1 MVIEEKGLLA
11 AMKDA
16 YKLDGY
22 KVAVEDSAGV
32 ENVILSTGAR
42 TVVILKS
49 ALPRKVLG
57 MIAEHIGDI
66 PKPGTA
72 YQVKKKETQ
81 TEIFSMVAGIPME
94 FHSGEK
100 PMRIVRRT
108 SLTLGG
114 APLWQAATDQR
125 VVTVNPDYEDI
136 VRWWGCT
143 VRLVGDDVLMADD
156 EVSRAYILRRVPKGE
171 QEREQL
177 EHLAKIQWVS
187 E

>member
-1 MVIEEKGLLA
+1 MVIDEKGLLA

-32 ENVILSTGAR
+32 ENVILSTAVW

-49 ALPRKVLG
+49 ELPRKVLG
-57 MIAEHIGDI
+57 LIAEHIGEI
-66 PKPGTA
+66 PRTGTA

-94 FHSGEK
+94 FRSSEK
-100 PMRIVRRT
+100 PRRIVRRT

-114 APLWQAATDQR
+114 APLWQAATDQK
-125 VVTVNPDYEDI
+125 VVQVYPDYEDI
-136 VRWWGCT
+136 INWCGCV
-143 VRLVGDDVLMADD
+143 VRLLGDDVLMVDD
-156 EVSRAYILRRVPKGE
+156 DVSRAYILCRAPKGE
-171 QEREQL
+171 QEQAKL